1 MDYNLQ
7 VLLAKII
14 FVHLKEVKYCVDLG
28 FIYIYIYIYIYVFSL
43 DTMDSEGV
51 GMGCM
56 LPSTSLKG
64 MCSVNTSAP
73 LITRGTRFNSIAF
86 IKEKSLSQRH
96 NRMHQLRK
104 DGRLNCPRIGQRFG
118 RFFSI

>member
-28 FIYIYIYIYIYVFSL
+28 YIYIYIYICL

-51 GMGCM
+51 GMGCC
-56 LPSTSLKG
+56 P
-64 MCSVNTSAP
+64 
-73 LITRGTRFNSIAF
+73 
-86 IKEKSLSQRH
+86 
-96 NRMHQLRK
+96 QL
-104 DGRLNCPRIGQRFG
+104 L
-118 RFFSI
+118 

>member
-1 MDYNLQ
+1 MDYYLQ

-14 FVHLKEVKYCVDLG
+14 FVNLKEVKYCVDLG
-28 FIYIYIYIYIYVFSL
+28 YIYIYICLSL

-64 MCSVNTSAP
+64 TCSVSTSAP
-73 LITRGTRFNSIAF
+73 LIIRGPRFNSIAF

-96 NRMHQLRK
+96 TECINWGKTEGWIAQ
-104 DGRLNCPRIGQRFG
+104 G
-118 RFFSI
+118 